1 MAGQDARLYR
11 DSDQMEPIAPSF
23 LPFEPPL
30 RVLLTR
36 MYFQANSNPVGR
48 GFVHPAR
55 ETSFLAENRVSEGA
69 FSNPLSTKWE
79 FRFLNRSE
87 LEEGGRRE
95 GKGGFAFARD
105 K

>member
-48 GFVHPAR
+48 GFVHPAPEKHLFSRKIEFPR
-55 ETSFLAENRVSEGA
+55 ELFQI
-69 FSNPLSTKWE
+69 P
-79 FRFLNRSE
+79 FRRNGNFD
-87 LEEGGRRE
+87 
-95 GKGGFAFARD
+95 F
-105 K
+105 